1 MRILVVEDEKK
12 LATYIKKGLEENHF
26 AVDLSYDGEEGLF
39 MLNTNE
45 YDLVILDILLPK
57 NDGLEILR

>member
-26 AVDLSYDGEEGLF
+26 AVDVSFDGEEGLF
-39 MLNTNE
+39 MLNANE

-57 NDGLEILR
+57 KN